1 MRVSEG
7 LICPRKANA
16 ELQSQ
21 GGVADH
27 SPRIIHAHR
36 LAEPSGKHFAVGG
49 QALNSNS
56 MPSGP
61 GYPAYLV
68 VDTNPDAVVEAEFE
82 SGQLRA

>member
-16 ELQSQ
+16 ELQVQ

-49 QALNSNS
+49 QALEQQ
-56 MPSGP
+56 
-61 GYPAYLV
+61 L
-68 VDTNPDAVVEAEFE
+68 DAVRPRLPGLPSCRYE
-82 SGQLRA
+82 SGRRSRG